1 MNSPEKSKIPMAF
14 LPAKRRLRERP
25 RGRLARQAHEAREA
39 HEGES
44 TTRLKNFGFFSQVG

>member
-1 MNSPEKSKIPMAF
+1 MNSPEKSKIPMAL

-25 RGRLARQAHEAREA
+25 RGRLARQAREA